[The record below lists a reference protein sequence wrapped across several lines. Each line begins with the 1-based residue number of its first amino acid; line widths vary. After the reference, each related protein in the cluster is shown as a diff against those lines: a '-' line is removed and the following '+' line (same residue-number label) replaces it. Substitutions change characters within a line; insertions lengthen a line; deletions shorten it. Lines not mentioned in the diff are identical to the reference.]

1 VKNNYHNRNYRDRRQ
16 YLLATVLLYCCVNN
30 NNNYK
35 EYKILIMHSHRR
47 TYIDSI
53 TDSGFL
59 SIIIIIIII
68 IYGTHCKFTDIIV
81 YYRKRIVLCVCVH
94 IIYIFMAVLV
104 IYFST
109 GHYIIIKRVLL
120 SSVVGCVCA
129 CPYKYYIYVRYGGGC
144 QSVMIML

>member
-1 VKNNYHNRNYRDRRQ
+1 MQN
-16 YLLATVLLYCCVNN
+16 
-30 NNNYK
+30 
-35 EYKILIMHSHRR
+35 HRL

-53 TDSGFL
+53 ADSQSL
-59 SIIIIIIII
+59 SIVIII
-68 IYGTHCKFTDIIV
+68 IYDTRCKFTDIIV

-94 IIYIFMAVLV
+94 IYLYIFMAVLV

-120 SSVVGCVCA
+120 SSVGGCVCA

-144 QSVMIML
+144 LKSVMIMLSNPLPHEVAIFTISLSSSDVNRKVRRWTVF